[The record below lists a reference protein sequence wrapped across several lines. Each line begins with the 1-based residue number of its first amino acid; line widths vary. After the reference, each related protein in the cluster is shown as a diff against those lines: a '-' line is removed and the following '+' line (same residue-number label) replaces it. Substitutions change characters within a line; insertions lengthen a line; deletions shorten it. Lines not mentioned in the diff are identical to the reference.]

1 MQIVN
6 NKVKGPEG
14 VLELFEMI
22 QEMVNASTDIANR
35 PAAKMDINGHPEDN
49 DNMAFFISVWN
60 ITDEEILRIHQ
71 LLCMANVPPLV
82 YYGDMYSS
90 VYPEYVN
97 DKGETVRNDVL
108 MFQYGP
114 FVTDGWQIV
123 VPYKLK
129 GKIANANEAD

>member
-1 MQIVN
+1 
-6 NKVKGPEG
+6 
-14 VLELFEMI
+14 
-22 QEMVNASTDIANR
+22 
-35 PAAKMDINGHPEDN
+35 MDINGHPEDN